1 MCIELGEKKQVS
13 FILFLETTSVVSPV
27 SGHIFR
33 AKPRSA
39 MTQEDWVI
47 QVFKKWLVNNR
58 SSQRP
63 PIWVLTPMNPYDGFR
78 EMFQRM
84 CLTPGAWYMTVGRF
98 GEW

>member
-39 MTQEDWVI
+39 MTQED
-47 QVFKKWLVNNR
+47 
-58 SSQRP
+58 
-63 PIWVLTPMNPYDGFR
+63 
-78 EMFQRM
+78 
-84 CLTPGAWYMTVGRF
+84 
-98 GEW
+98 